1 MTKLVHC
8 NGHVLEVREVGPV
21 IFRLEASLSP
31 IKLNG
36 FFILEDG
43 VARDLGRR
51 LAEAQRAPTLSAS
64 QETTS

>member
-21 IFRLEASLSP
+21 IFRLEASLGP

-36 FFILEDG
+36 CFIVDDN
-43 VARDLGRR
+43 VARAWVRQF
-51 LAEAQRAPTLSAS
+51 AEAQRDPTLSAS

>member
-1 MTKLVHC
+1 MKLLSCDGRTLLAHDIS
-8 NGHVLEVREVGPV
+8 GP
-21 IFRLEASLSP
+21 IYRLKPSLGP

-43 VARDLGRR
+43 VARDWARR
-51 LAEAQRAPTLSAS
+51 LAEVQRDSALWAP

>member
-21 IFRLEASLSP
+21 SFRLEASLGP

-36 FFILEDG
+36 FFILEDC
-43 VARDLGRR
+43 VARERVRR
-51 LAEAQRAPTLSAS
+51 LAEAQRAPP
-64 QETTS
+64 QETVS